1 MAALETNELFKQE
14 LSKAKHQLTSEELEQ
29 VKQITFEILCDVI
42 AVCEREQIPYML
54 GGGTALGAVRHQGF
68 IPWDDDIDINV
79 QRRYIDSLLDAIEK
93 TYGDKYY
100 LEAPMRTPGYL
111 SSFIQIHKNGTVF
124 QEYLV
129 QDVEH
134 CGIKIDIFPI
144 ENTYSGKFY
153 RTIHGLRCEAGLF
166 ILSCYRMYAWR
177 NEFVA
182 LASDNA
188 KARRMVRIKGLI
200 GMIFAPAHNWWYNRV
215 QHCLSGCREEGSAY
229 VVIPSGRKH
238 FFGEVY
244 QRNAYLKTIS
254 MPFEGKVFQVSKDY
268 DRYLRGLYGD
278 YRNLPPEEQREH
290 HVIYQLRF

>member
-1 MAALETNELFKQE
+1 MAALETNELFKRE
-14 LSKAKHQLTSEELEQ
+14 LSKKKHQLTSEELER
-29 VKQITFEILCDVI
+29 VKQVTFEILCDVI
-42 AVCEREQIPYML
+42 EVCERKQIPYML

-79 QRRYIDSLLDAIEK
+79 QRRYIDPLLDAIEK

-100 LEAPMRTPGYL
+100 IEAPVRTPGYL

-129 QDVEH
+129 QDMKH

-144 ENTYSGKFY
+144 ENTYSEKIL

-166 ILSCYRMYAWR
+166 ALSCYRMYAWK
-177 NEFVA
+177 NEFMELTA
-182 LASDNA
+182 DNA
-188 KARRMVRIKGLI
+188 KARQMVRIKGGI
-200 GMIFAPAHNWWYNRV
+200 GMLFAPAHKWWYNRV
-215 QHCLSGCREEGSAY
+215 QRCLSSCRKEQSKF
-229 VVIPSGRKH
+229 VVIPSGRRH

-244 QRNAYLKTIS
+244 QRNEYLKTIS

-278 YRNLPPEEQREH
+278 YRKLPPEEQREH